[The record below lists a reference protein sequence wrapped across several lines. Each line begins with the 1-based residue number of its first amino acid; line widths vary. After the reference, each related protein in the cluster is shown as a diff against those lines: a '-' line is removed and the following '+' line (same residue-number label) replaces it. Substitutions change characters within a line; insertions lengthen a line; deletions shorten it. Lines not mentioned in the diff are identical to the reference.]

1 MNKFSLLSFQI
12 KQWTF
17 LRRGV
22 LVCALWIVG
31 MGLGPVVP
39 AAAQEVPVYD
49 LPKLLV
55 EVSQSNPQIQAAES
69 LLAAAK
75 KRVPQSSSLP
85 DPMVGYSYMG
95 EMVETRL
102 GPQEDI
108 YEFEQEIP
116 FPGKLL
122 ARRKMAHADVDAA
135 QANLA
140 VTQNDTLFKTVQ
152 TYYELL
158 MVKEALT
165 VAEEIHALMVGL
177 ESVAQSRY
185 AGGRGSQQEISSLQI
200 ELSKILKE
208 LVDLRS
214 QQESLTAMLSA
225 LLNQQG
231 SVKIEGDIE
240 EPLPVLK
247 NDIEELLAVASE
259 SRPEL
264 REAQAMTQRENHAY
278 RLAKYENAPDFK
290 IGFQYMKIGSGMTAN
305 PDDGRDAW
313 MIPIKI
319 TLPIWRNRIDSTIA
333 EAKNNL
339 AASEANLQSQENTT
353 VFEVKNAFYQWNA
366 KRQIADLYRNALL
379 PQTEIALHS
388 AQTDYKA
395 GEVPVM
401 DFLESQRKY
410 LEARIVYY
418 RALADANISF
428 AALQRVLG
436 TNLSEVNNDE

>member
-1 MNKFSLLSFQI
+1 MNQFSLLSFQI
-12 KQWTF
+12 KHWIF
-17 LRRGV
+17 LKPAV
-22 LVCALWIVG
+22 LACALWI
-31 MGLGPVVP
+31 GLVFP
-39 AAAQEVPVYD
+39 AAAQDIPVYD

-55 EVSQSNPQIQAAES
+55 DVSQNNPQIQAARS
-69 LLAAAK
+69 LLSAAE

-85 DPMVGYSYMG
+85 DPMAGYSYMG

-116 FPGKLL
+116 FPGKLIQK
-122 ARRKMAHADVDAA
+122 RKMAHAEVNAA
-135 QANLA
+135 RANFAMISSEVL
-140 VTQNDTLFKTVQ
+140 LKTSQ

-158 MVKEALT
+158 AVKESLA
-165 VAEEIHALMVGL
+165 VMEEIHALMVNL

-185 AGGRGSQQEISSLQI
+185 TGGRGSQQEITFLQI
-200 ELSKILKE
+200 ELSKILE
-208 LVDLRS
+208 DLVDLHS

-225 LLNQQG
+225 LLNEQG
-231 SVKIEGDIE
+231 LVKVEGDLE
-240 EPLPVLK
+240 EPLPTLEQ
-247 NDIEELLAVASE
+247 DIEKLLTVAFE

-264 REAQAMTQRENHAY
+264 QEAQAMTQRENHAY

-305 PDDGRDAW
+305 PNDGRDAW

-319 TLPIWRNRIDSTIA
+319 TLPIWRNRIDSAIA

-339 AASEANLQSQENTT
+339 AASEANLQAEENLT
-353 VFEVKNAFYQWNA
+353 VFEVKNALYQWKA
-366 KRQIADLYRNALL
+366 KRQIADLYRNSLL
-379 PQTEIALHS
+379 PQTDIALRS
-388 AQTDYKA
+388 AQADYKA
-395 GEVPVM
+395 GEVPIL

-410 LEARIVYY
+410 LETRIVYY

-436 TNLSEVNNDE
+436 KNLSEVNDHEK